1 VGCRGLPLGGGWG
14 GGGRGGGGRGGVG
27 GGGTMPLFL
36 LYVKADME
44 NCTDFGPASDESHWW
59 TLDLKQSDGPEE
71 RSGVAVSSSESVELK
86 GNTSETAN
94 FVMKWSEKK
103 FCSINVVQVKGVTRR
118 VTAEDVENQ
127 AYVPLVGFECRG
139 CEPTRW
145 DPGSGYTCKS
155 TKGARFDDIDL
166 SEGEWMDYDA
176 DHDLSVLIENVQHK
190 FELHKEGKK
199 GKK

>member
-1 VGCRGLPLGGGWG
+1 MQGQVCR
-14 GGGRGGGGRGGVG
+14 RGGEKGGH
-27 GGGTMPLFL
+27 TMPLFV

-44 NCTDFGPASDESHWW
+44 NCTDFGPMSPASHWW
-59 TLDLKQSDGPEE
+59 TLDLKQSDGDEE
-71 RSGVAVSSSESVELK
+71 RSGVSVSRSEEVELK

-94 FVMKWSEKK
+94 FVMKWSEKRY
-103 FCSINVVQVKGVTRR
+103 CSINVVDVKGLTRT

-127 AYVPLVGFECRG
+127 VFVPLVGFECRG

-145 DPGSGYTCKS
+145 EPGGGYTCRS
-155 TKGARFDDIDL
+155 TKGVRFDDVDL
-166 SEGEWMDYDA
+166 GEGEWMDYDA

-190 FELHKEGKK
+190 FELHKEGGKK